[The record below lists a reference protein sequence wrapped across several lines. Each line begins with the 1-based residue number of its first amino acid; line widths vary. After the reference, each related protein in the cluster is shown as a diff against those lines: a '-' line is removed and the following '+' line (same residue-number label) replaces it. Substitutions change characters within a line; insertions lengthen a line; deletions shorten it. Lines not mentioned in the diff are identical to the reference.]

1 MKQRSILI
9 ATMALEIGGA
19 ETHVV
24 ELSKKL
30 VKFGHRVT
38 VVSNGGIFEDELK
51 NGGVHHIKVPL
62 HTKNPTSLLK
72 SYFMLKKIIIA
83 CNIDIV
89 HAHARIP
96 AFICNFI
103 CKKIN
108 VPFVTTVH
116 GEFRTSFLFK
126 TFTRWGSHTLSVSRD
141 INNYL
146 IENYN
151 YDENRASLT
160 VNGINDEVFHPR
172 EASQEILQ
180 ELKIKKEDCVIST
193 ICRMDKDSSK
203 TAFML
208 VNSAEILNKEI
219 ENLRILI
226 VGSGNQFDRLKDKSN
241 AVNKHIGREVI
252 VLTGARSDIA
262 EILSVTNVFAGI
274 SRAAL
279 EAMAMEKPVVLCGD
293 FGYLGIMDNE
303 NKEQAIETNMTCR
316 GMSDPIELKLQTDL
330 ILLIKNEDVRNKN
343 TKLNYNTIKE
353 FYTVDKMAEDAIT
366 MYQKTFDE
374 KTSPPKYYHAVL
386 SGYYGFDNS
395 GDEAMLAS
403 ILRELRGKKDDIRLL
418 VLSKKPGETSKR
430 YGVDSM
436 ARANPIS
443 LFRIFGRTGMLISG
457 GGNLIQDLT
466 SFQSMVYYT
475 SLMNYAKFR
484 GLKVMLYAN
493 GIGPLIRKTSSKIA
507 SGVLNKTDVITVR
520 EPNSYKMLQ
529 DIGVTKPKMH
539 ITADPVISFAKP
551 DSSTVNDI
559 LKKYN
564 ITADRKTVVFS
575 VRPWKGMEG
584 DFEPVFA
591 KIADYIYEKYN
602 LLPVFVPLN
611 TKKDTRISADIINL
625 MQNPAILIE
634 DENRAKNLVGIIS
647 KADLLVGMRLHSL
660 IYAAITS
667 TPVVG
672 VVYDPKVRYF
682 IELMEQEDGGLI
694 EELEF
699 VKIKVKIDTVVSE
712 RELYIKKLES
722 NMVKLRKL
730 SSENASLAIDL
741 LYGEIADE

>member
-9 ATMALEIGGA
+9 ATMALDIGGA

-30 VKFGHRVT
+30 AQFGHRVT

-51 NGGVHHIKVPL
+51 IGGVHHIKVPL
-62 HTKNPTSLLK
+62 HTKNPGSLLK
-72 SYFMLKKIIIA
+72 SYFLLQKIIISQ
-83 CNIDIV
+83 NIDIV

-96 AFICNFI
+96 AFLCNFI
-103 CKKIN
+103 CKKLN

-116 GEFRTSFLFK
+116 AEFRTSFLLK
-126 TFTRWGSHTLSVSRD
+126 AFTRWGSRTLSVSRD
-141 INNYL
+141 INEYL
-146 IENYN
+146 IENYK
-151 YDENRASLT
+151 YDEERASLT
-160 VNGINDEVFHPR
+160 VNGINDEVFYPR
-172 EASQEILQ
+172 EAEQAIL
-180 ELKIKKEDCVIST
+180 EEFKFTEDDCIIST
-193 ICRMDKDSSK
+193 ICRLDKDSSK
-203 TAFML
+203 TPFML
-208 VNSAEILNKEI
+208 VNSAETLNKKI
-219 ENLRILI
+219 KNLRIII
-226 VGSGNQFDRLKDKSN
+226 VGNGNQFNRLRDKAN
-241 AVNKHIGREVI
+241 TLNKRIGREVI
-252 VLTGARSDIA
+252 ILTGARSDIGD
-262 EILSVTNVFAGI
+262 ILSVTNIFAGI

-293 FGYLGIMDNE
+293 FGYLGIMDEESKN
-303 NKEQAIETNMTCR
+303 QAIETNMTCR
-316 GMSDPIELKLQTDL
+316 GMANPVELKLQTDL
-330 ILLIKNEDVRNKN
+330 LLLVNNKEIRNN
-343 TKLNYNTIKE
+343 NAKLNYRTIRE
-353 FYTVDKMAEDAIT
+353 YYTVDKMAEDAIS
-366 MYQKTFDE
+366 MYQKAFNE
-374 KTSPPKYYHAVL
+374 KSAPPKYYHAVL

-403 ILRELRGKKDDIRLL
+403 ILRELRDKKEDIRLL

-430 YGVDSM
+430 YDVESM

-493 GIGPLIRKTSSKIA
+493 GIGPLIRKSSVKIA
-507 SGVLNKTDVITVR
+507 SRVLNKTDVITVR
-520 EPNSYKMLQ
+520 EPNSHKMLL
-529 DIGVTKPKMH
+529 DIGVFKPKMY
-539 ITADPVISFAKP
+539 ITADPVISFTKP
-551 DSSTVNDI
+551 DSVIIDKI

-564 ITADRKTVVFS
+564 IPYNSKTVVFS

-591 KIADYIYEKYN
+591 RIADYVYEKYN

-611 TKKDTRISADIINL
+611 TKKDTRISADIIEL
-625 MQNPAILIE
+625 MKSPAILVE
-634 DENRAKNLVGIIS
+634 DENRARNLVGIIS
-647 KADLLVGMRLHSL
+647 RADLLIGMRLHSL
-660 IYAAITS
+660 IYAAITG

-694 EELEF
+694 EDLEF
-699 VKIKVKIDTVVSE
+699 AKITVIVDKVVSN
-712 RELYIKKLES
+712 RALYISKLES
-722 NMVKLRKL
+722 NMVMLRKL
-730 SSENASLAIDL
+730 SSKNASLAIDL

>member
-9 ATMALEIGGA
+9 ATMALDIGGA

-24 ELSKKL
+24 ELSRKL
-30 VKFGHRVT
+30 AKFGHRVT

-51 NGGVHHIKVPL
+51 ASGVQHIKVPL
-62 HTKNPTSLLK
+62 HTKNPGSLLK
-72 SYFMLKKIIIA
+72 SYFLLKKIIINQ
-83 CNIDIV
+83 NIDIV

-96 AFICNFI
+96 AFLCNFI
-103 CKKIN
+103 CKKLN

-116 GEFRTSFLFK
+116 AEFRTSFLFK
-126 TFTRWGSHTLSVSRD
+126 TFTKWGSYTLSISRD
-141 INNYL
+141 INEYL
-146 IENYN
+146 IENYK
-151 YDENRASLT
+151 YDEERAALT
-160 VNGINDEVFHPR
+160 VNGINDEVFYPR
-172 EASQEILQ
+172 EADPSILK
-180 ELKIKKEDCVIST
+180 ELKVAEDDCVIST
-193 ICRMDKDSSK
+193 ICRLDRDSSK
-203 TAFML
+203 PAFML
-208 VNSAEILNKEI
+208 VNSAKKLNNEID
-219 ENLRILI
+219 NLRILI
-226 VGSGNQFDRLKDKSN
+226 VGDGNQFERLRDK
-241 AVNKHIGREVI
+241 AVAINKRIGRELI
-252 VLTGARSDIA
+252 ILTGARSDISA
-262 EILSVTNVFAGI
+262 ILSVTGIFIGI
-274 SRAAL
+274 SRGAL

-293 FGYLGIMDNE
+293 FGYLGIMDE
-303 NKEQAIETNMTCR
+303 DSKDQAIETNMTCR
-316 GMSDPIELKLQTDL
+316 GMSYPVELKLQTDL
-330 ILLIKNEDVRNKN
+330 LLLIKNDEVRNRN
-343 TKLNYNTIKE
+343 AKLNYSTVRE
-353 FYTVDKMAEDAIT
+353 YYTVDKMAEDAIS
-366 MYQKTFDE
+366 MYHKAFSE
-374 KTSPPKYYHAVL
+374 KTTPPKYYHAVL

-403 ILRELRGKKDDIRLL
+403 ILRELRDKKEDIRLL

-493 GIGPLIRKTSSKIA
+493 GIGPLIRKASVKIA
-507 SGVLNKTDVITVR
+507 AGVLNKTDVITVR
-520 EPNSYKMLQ
+520 EPHSYKMLL
-529 DIGVTKPKMH
+529 DIGVTKPKMC
-539 ITADPVISFAKP
+539 ITADPVISFTKP
-551 DSSTVNDI
+551 DSITTDNI
-559 LKKYN
+559 LKRYN
-564 ITADRKTVVFS
+564 IPKNRKIAVFS
-575 VRPWKGMEG
+575 VRPWKGMES

-591 KIADYIYEKYN
+591 EIADYVFEKYN

-611 TKKDTRISADIINL
+611 TKKDARISAEIIEL
-625 MQNPAILIE
+625 MKNPAILVE
-634 DENRAKNLVGIIS
+634 NENRARNLVGIIS
-647 KADLLVGMRLHSL
+647 RADLLVGMRLHSL
-660 IYAAITS
+660 IYASITS

-699 VKIKVKIDTVVSE
+699 EKSTVIIDKVVRDRDS
-712 RELYIKKLES
+712 YISKLES